1 MRWHR
6 GAVVAAGLNLAI
18 VSSSIAQAAP
28 PADCWAPEEVAAVR
42 VRNLQSMLLVE
53 SLKCRD
59 TVPDTVVAYNDF
71 VTKKRELLLADK
83 YRVQDHF
90 IKNFGAA
97 AGSVAS
103 NNYETRAG
111 NHNSSSGIS
120 PERCRSV
127 AAYARLAANASDQ
140 DLPAFAGAVAR
151 SNPIADCP
159 VAPAAMVIPVWKN
172 GRPLP
177 VAAPDPVMQEG
188 VVETEAPIDDA
199 VATIPMTEPVATRKA
214 AALPAVV
221 QAAPAEPEKPMAVAA
236 VSKTPAPA
244 DAATAL
250 QAAAAALA
258 QAAAALQAPAQP
270 GTH

>member
-1 MRWHR
+1 MRWHC

-18 VSSSIAQAAP
+18 VSSSIAQAAT
-28 PADCWAPEEVAAVR
+28 PADCWSPDEVAAVR
-42 VRNLQSMLLVE
+42 IRNLQSMLLVE

-59 TVPDTVVAYNDF
+59 TVPDTVAAYNDF
-71 VTKKRELLLADK
+71 VTKKRALLLTNK

-90 IKNFGAA
+90 IKNYGAA

-111 NHNSSSGIS
+111 NHNSSPKIT

-127 AAYARLAANASDQ
+127 AAYSRLAANASED
-140 DLPAFAGAVAR
+140 DLPALADALAR

-159 VAPAAMVIPVWKN
+159 VAPTAMVIPVWKN
-172 GRPLP
+172 GRPQP
-177 VAAPDPVMQEG
+177 VAAPGTIAPAG
-188 VVETEAPIDDA
+188 PTEASAAEDDA
-199 VATIPMTEPVATRKA
+199 VATIPMTAPAAAPTPAVAKTVPADPVKPVEVAAAVPVA
-214 AALPAVV
+214 P
-221 QAAPAEPEKPMAVAA
+221 
-236 VSKTPAPA
+236 

-258 QAAAALQAPAQP
+258 QAAAAMQATPKP
-270 GTH
+270 GTQ